1 MSYKNKSI
9 SLTDYVHQCMEY
21 YDIPND
27 DNNLNF
33 NKIRI
38 KCTRILKESGE
49 WDNAETKLIGRNKTR
64 FFTSEQVSELSN
76 ELHSYLLKQSSL
88 DIPKTS
94 KFKPDEYM
102 EKFTINKDISRNEK
116 LMVMIEALFNEKF
129 TLNTKLWELDKNMLH
144 NHNSD
149 NSAECIVAKERL
161 SNPNKYYVKKKGN

>member
-1 MSYKNKSI
+1 MNQINKTI

-27 DNNLNF
+27 NNNLNF

-38 KCTRILKESGE
+38 KCTRVLKELGY
-49 WDNAETKLIGRNKTR
+49 WDNAETKLIGRNKTK
-64 FFTSEQVSELSN
+64 FFTSEQASKLTD

-94 KFKPDEYM
+94 KFKPNEYM

-129 TLNTKLWELDKNMLH
+129 TLNTKLWELDKNTLH
-144 NHNSD
+144 NPNSE
-149 NSAECIVAKERL
+149 NSSNHIIAKERL
-161 SNPNKYYVKKKGN
+161 SNPNKYYVKKKG

>member
-1 MSYKNKSI
+1 MSNKNKSI

-21 YDIPND
+21 YEIPND
-27 DNNLNF
+27 NNNFNF

-38 KCTRILKESGE
+38 KCIRVLKESGE

-64 FFTSEQVSELSN
+64 FFTPEQVSKLSN

-94 KFKPDEYM
+94 KFKPDEYI

-116 LMVMIEALFNEKF
+116 FMVMIEALFNEKF

-144 NHNSD
+144 NHNSE
-149 NSAECIVAKERL
+149 NSAESIVAKERL

>member
-64 FFTSEQVSELSN
+64 FFTSEQISKLSN

-94 KFKPDEYM
+94 KFKPDEYI
-102 EKFTINKDISRNEK
+102 EKFTINKNISRNEK
-116 LMVMIEALFNEKF
+116 
-129 TLNTKLWELDKNMLH
+129 
-144 NHNSD
+144 NHGYD
-149 NSAECIVAKERL
+149 
-161 SNPNKYYVKKKGN
+161 

>member
-1 MSYKNKSI
+1 MSNKNKSI

-27 DNNLNF
+27 DNNFNF

-38 KCTRILKESGE
+38 KCTRILKKSGE

-64 FFTSEQVSELSN
+64 FFTSEQISKLSK

-94 KFKPDEYM
+94 KFKPD
-102 EKFTINKDISRNEK
+102 
-116 LMVMIEALFNEKF
+116 
-129 TLNTKLWELDKNMLH
+129 
-144 NHNSD
+144 
-149 NSAECIVAKERL
+149 
-161 SNPNKYYVKKKGN
+161 

>member
-1 MSYKNKSI
+1 MNQINKTI

-27 DNNLNF
+27 NNNLNF

-38 KCTRILKESGE
+38 KCTRVLKELGY
-49 WDNAETKLIGRNKTR
+49 WDNAETKLIGRNKTK
-64 FFTSEQVSELSN
+64 FFTSEQASKLTD

-94 KFKPDEYM
+94 KFKPNEYM

-129 TLNTKLWELDKNMLH
+129 TLNTKLWELDKNTLH
-144 NHNSD
+144 TPNSENSSNH
-149 NSAECIVAKERL
+149 IIAKERL
-161 SNPNKYYVKKKGN
+161 SNPNKYYVKKKG

>member
-1 MSYKNKSI
+1 MNQINKTI

-27 DNNLNF
+27 NNNLNF

-38 KCTRILKESGE
+38 KCTRVLKELGY
-49 WDNAETKLIGRNKTR
+49 WDNAETKLIGRNKTK
-64 FFTSEQVSELSN
+64 FFTSEQASKLTD

-94 KFKPDEYM
+94 KFKPNEYM

-129 TLNTKLWELDKNMLH
+129 TLNTKLWELDKNTLH
-144 NHNSD
+144 NPNSE
-149 NSAECIVAKERL
+149 NSSNHIIAKKRL
-161 SNPNKYYVKKKGN
+161 SNPNKYYVKKKG